1 MIWVIPCRVNH
12 KKIAATGKGTAE
24 ERKVRDLQ
32 FTHIAALRKRFSCR
46 GDPVISVDTKKKEL
60 IGNFKNNGTVWS
72 KRPVLVNDHDF
83 PSIAD
88 GKAIPYGVYD
98 ISANRG
104 TVFVGTS
111 HDTPAFAASS
121 IGLWWGKEGRRA
133 YPKAKRLLLLADNG
147 GSNRPRCGE
156 WLYGLS
162 QHLCRHYGLSV
173 TVCHIHREP
182 PNGIPLNTGYSP
194 KSVKTGLGFHCARMK
209 PYSGIF
215 VQQ

>member
-1 MIWVIPCRVNH
+1 MYETAGDPMTGLKWTRTTTESIAVELRKLDIAVSPNTVAALLRDLGYSMRVNH

-60 IGNFKNNGTVWS
+60 IGNFKNNGAVWS

-111 HDTPAFAASS
+111 HDTPAFAVNS

-162 QHLCRHYGLSV
+162 Q
-173 TVCHIHREP
+173 P
-182 PNGIPLNTGYSP
+182 PF
-194 KSVKTGLGFHCARMK
+194 KVA
-209 PYSGIF
+209 
-215 VQQ
+215 